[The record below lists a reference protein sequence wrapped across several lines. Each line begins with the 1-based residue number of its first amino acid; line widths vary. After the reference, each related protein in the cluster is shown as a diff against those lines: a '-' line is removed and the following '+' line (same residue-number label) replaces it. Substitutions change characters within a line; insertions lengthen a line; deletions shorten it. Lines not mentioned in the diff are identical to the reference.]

1 MMNFLKKITVRQKVF
16 GGFGIVL
23 VLLLMVAFVG
33 VFSLRSADE
42 NFTRYRQIALQ
53 SLQAGRVQANLL
65 EARLAV
71 FEYVKNGSPQAAEH
85 VRERLKSTHEY
96 SVELAGLLI
105 KPARLAVA
113 KDSSEAI
120 RMYTENFAKLIGT
133 SDAVDRDRLFAEK
146 MSATGSK
153 IAADM
158 EQLKLDIKSEQDALG
173 PHAEKAIGNAVI
185 WVSIIAVAALVAGIS
200 AALII
205 GIGISRP
212 ILFITDAM
220 RVLAGGDKSVDI
232 PGQDYRDEI
241 GDMAQ
246 AVLVF
251 KENMIKADEMAEHEK
266 EQARLRQHRT
276 DLIERLTKGFDQDV
290 ADVLDGLASAA
301 TEMQVTAQ
309 SMTATAEQTSRQS
322 TAVAAAAD
330 EASANVQTV
339 ASATEELSSSI
350 GEISNQVSHSAKI
363 ASKAAEDA
371 LLTNKQVQGLADAA
385 QKIGDVV
392 NMINDV
398 ANQTNLLALN
408 ATIEAARAGEAGK
421 GFAVVA
427 AEVKNLASATARATD
442 EITNQI
448 SAIQNET
455 RGAVSAIQGIGATID
470 EINEIAANIASAV
483 EQQGAATGEITRN
496 IQQASDGTSDVSHN
510 IFGVTE
516 AAATTGAAAE
526 QVLAA
531 SGELSKESEVLRGRV
546 EEFLRAVRSA

>member
-1 MMNFLKKITVRQKVF
+1 VNFLKKITVQQKVF
-16 GGFGIVL
+16 GGFGL
-23 VLLLMVAFVG
+23 VLILLLVVAFIG

-42 NFTRYRQIALQ
+42 NFARYRQIALQ

-71 FEYVKNGSPQAAEH
+71 FEYMKNASPDAAEQ
-85 VRERLKSTHEY
+85 VRKRLKSTHEY
-96 SVELAGLLI
+96 NVELAGILI
-105 KPARLAVA
+105 EPARLTVA
-113 KDSSEAI
+113 KDSSDAI
-120 RMYTENFAKLIGT
+120 KAYDQNFAKLVGT
-133 SDAVDRDRLFAEK
+133 SDAVEREQIFKEK
-146 MSATGSK
+146 LSVIGPKVAD
-153 IAADM
+153 DM

-173 PHAEKAIGNAVI
+173 PRAEAAIGNAVFL
-185 WVSIIAVAALVAGIS
+185 VSIISVAALIVGVVAAWIVGT
-200 AALII
+200 
-205 GIGISRP
+205 GISRP
-212 ILFITDAM
+212 ILLITDTM
-220 RVLAGGDKSVDI
+220 RMLAGGDKSVEI
-232 PGQDYRDEI
+232 PGQDHRDEI
-241 GDMAQ
+241 GEMAQ

-266 EQARLRQHRT
+266 EQTRLRQHRAE
-276 DLIERLTKGFDQDV
+276 LIERLTKGFDQDV

-330 EASANVQTV
+330 EASTNVQTV

-350 GEISNQVSHSAKI
+350 DEISNQVSHSAKI
-363 ASKAAEDA
+363 ASKAVEDA
-371 LLTNKQVQGLADAA
+371 EHTNSQVQGLADAA

-427 AEVKNLASATARATD
+427 AEVKNLASATARATE

-455 RGAVSAIQGIGATID
+455 RGAVSAIQGIGATIA

-510 IFGVTE
+510 ILGVTE

-531 SGELSKESEVLRGRV
+531 SGELSQQSEVLRGRV
-546 EEFLRAVRSA
+546 EEFLQAVRSA